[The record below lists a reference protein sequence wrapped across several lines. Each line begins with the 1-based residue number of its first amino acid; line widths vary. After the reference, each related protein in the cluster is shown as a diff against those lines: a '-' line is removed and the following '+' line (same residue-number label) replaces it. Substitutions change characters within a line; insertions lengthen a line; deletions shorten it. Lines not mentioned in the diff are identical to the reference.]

1 MNAEAAATART
12 VEERTVAGEVEHRQ
26 SAARA
31 VGTTALSGR
40 STTNPVEVKP
50 APSWPATDE
59 RVAASCTAAASAST
73 AAILRGSPL
82 RRASTSW
89 RRR

>member
-1 MNAEAAATART
+1 MKAEAAATART
-12 VEERTVAGEVEHRQ
+12 VEEPAVAREVEHRQ

-31 VGTTALSGR
+31 VGTTAFSGR
-40 STTNPVEVKP
+40 FTTNAAAAPP
-50 APSWPATDE
+50 PSWPATDE
-59 RVAASCTAAASAST
+59 RVAASRTAAASASV

-82 RRASTSW
+82 RRASASW